1 MTPLPERFETDRLLL
16 RPVKA
21 ADAPVIFTRYA
32 RDPDVARYM
41 TWETHR
47 TVDETEAYVADCV
60 KARPDRDRSYA
71 ILRHGEDRPI
81 GVFELRRSAR
91 FRLGFGYALA
101 KDAWGHGFMTEAL
114 THVVAWAMAQPA
126 IFRIGDVC
134 DTENIASARV
144 MEKAGLRREGILRRW
159 AVHPNLGPEP
169 RDCFSYARVRDV
181 VP

>member
-16 RPVKA
+16 RPLKA

-41 TWETHR
+41 TWEPHR
-47 TVDETEAYVADCV
+47 SVDETATYVADCI

-71 ILRHGEDRPI
+71 ILPRGDDRLI
-81 GVFELRRSAR
+81 GVFELRRMAR
-91 FRLGFGYALA
+91 HRLGFGYALA
-101 KDAWGHGFMTEAL
+101 QMAWGQGFMTEAL
-114 THVVAWAMAQPA
+114 TNVVAWAMAQPA

-134 DTENIASARV
+134 DTENTASARV
-144 MEKAGLRREGILRRW
+144 MEKAGLTREGVLRRW

-169 RDCFSYARVRDV
+169 RDCFSYARVKDMV
-181 VP
+181 A